1 MKKIITLICIVM
13 LSSCGSDYHAKQIGE
28 AKIANMTVGK
38 IQRELKIG
46 MPTAEVIMSLGSPNI
61 VTKDKKNKEVWVYD
75 RLSTDFSYSKSGGD
89 AKLILFSSAFEN
101 EAVGAKA
108 GASASSGITRLSQ
121 KTLTLIIKMTANG
134 EVEDFTYHA
143 SAF

>member
-1 MKKIITLICIVM
+1 MKKIITLICIFI

-75 RLSTDFSYSKSGGD
+75 RLSTDFSFSKSGGD
-89 AKLILFSSAFEN
+89 AKLIIFGAFEDG
-101 EAVGAKA
+101 AQAAKVGA
-108 GASASSGITRLSQ
+108 GASSGVTRLSQ